1 MLNIMEAKKLTFVE
15 KTSQEQVLFGKK
27 LGLDLTGCSVGVAL
41 AKIED
46 VIDLEFWKIELKTLT
61 EKQINF
67 GRNLGFDISE
77 MPKRQGEAFLYD
89 ILHQMNCEAIENEQ
103 LKSGVKVRN
112 IFDKYNNIKIISSIS
127 KNGTVYFKGG
137 NGKRAWAR
145 NLKNVEK

>member
-15 KTSQEQVLFGKK
+15 KVNHEQVLFGKK
-27 LGLDLTGCSVGVAL
+27 LGLDLTGCSIGVAL

-46 VIDLEFWKIELKTLT
+46 VIDLEFYKIELKTLT

-67 GRNLGFDISE
+67 GINLGFDISE
-77 MPKRQGEAFLYD
+77 MSKRQGEAFLDD
-89 ILHQMNCEAIENEQ
+89 ILYQMNCESIENEQ

-112 IFDKYNNIKIISSIS
+112 IFDEYNNIEIISSIS

-145 NLKNVEK
+145 NLRNVEK